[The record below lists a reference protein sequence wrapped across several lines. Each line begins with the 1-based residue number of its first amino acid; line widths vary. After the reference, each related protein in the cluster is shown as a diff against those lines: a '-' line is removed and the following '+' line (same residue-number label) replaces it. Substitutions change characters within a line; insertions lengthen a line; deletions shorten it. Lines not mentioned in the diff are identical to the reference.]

1 MYLVYRDT
9 RRLRTYITLSVME
22 FNSVLLLTLRNI
34 QDKRGQSTNP
44 TLMSRKIHGEMGVD
58 IYKTE
63 FLHTNFTISLPNR
76 YSTIT

>member
-58 IYKTE
+58 IYRTE